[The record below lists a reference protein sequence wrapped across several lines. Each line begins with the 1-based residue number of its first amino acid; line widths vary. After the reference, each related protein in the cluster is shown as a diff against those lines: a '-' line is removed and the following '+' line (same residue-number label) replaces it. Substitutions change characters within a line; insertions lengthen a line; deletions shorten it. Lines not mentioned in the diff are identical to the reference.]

1 MMTPEEAHELR
12 VARFN
17 EQEWKRRYEELQ
29 ANTRKAA
36 EHDKATI
43 RRVWKLV
50 NRRRKTVPMADL
62 RAALTEVQA

>member
-1 MMTPEEAHELR
+1 MTPEEQHELR

-29 ANTRKAA
+29 ANARKAA

-50 NRRRKTVPMADL
+50 DHRRKTVPMANL
-62 RAALTEVQA
+62 RAALRETEA

>member
-1 MMTPEEAHELR
+1 MTPEEQHELR

-17 EQEWKRRYEELQ
+17 ADEWKRRYEALQ

-50 NRRRKTVPMADL
+50 NHRRKTVSMADL
-62 RAALTEVQA
+62 RAALTEVEG